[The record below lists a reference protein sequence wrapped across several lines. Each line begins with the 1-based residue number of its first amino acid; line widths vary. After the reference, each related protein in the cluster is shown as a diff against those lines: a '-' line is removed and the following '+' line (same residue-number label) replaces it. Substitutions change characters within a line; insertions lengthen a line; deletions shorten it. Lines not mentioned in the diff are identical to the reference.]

1 MFSDVC
7 LLGAPHT
14 SQTCF
19 FFLGRCF
26 CSLTFACWALRTRRR
41 LAFSFWRVLLFSGVC
56 LLGAPH
62 TSQTCFFF
70 LAGAFVLWRW
80 QGGRSAHV
88 TNLLFLFGGYFCSLM
103 FAWWTLRTR
112 RKLAF
117 SFWRV
122 LLLSDVCLVGAPH
135 TSQTC
140 FFFLAGA
147 FVLWNGRGGRSAH
160 VADLLFLFWRVL
172 LFSGMGEVGAPHTSQ
187 TCFFFLTCTFVL
199 WRWRGGRS
207 AHVTN
212 LLFLFGRVLTVL
224 RSCLLRKFP
233 FRHDPSRLPGHAYS
247 TNSLSGMTRLPKT
260 RLRTRTSRITAPP
273 HHAKT
278 ESGAPRRTRSQASQS
293 PLTPHFS
300 QTPPIPISCLI
311 LSTRFDFADCFFQN
325 L

>member
-1 MFSDVC
+1 M
-7 LLGAPHT
+7 
-14 SQTCF
+14 
-19 FFLGRCF
+19 GRCF

-88 TNLLFLFGGYFCSLM
+88 TNLLFLFGGYFCSLT

-122 LLLSDVCLVGAPH
+122 LLLSDVCLVSAPH

-147 FVLWNGRGGRSAH
+147 FVL
-160 VADLLFLFWRVL
+160 
-172 LFSGMGEVGAPHTSQ
+172 
-187 TCFFFLTCTFVL
+187 
-199 WRWRGGRS
+199 
-207 AHVTN
+207 
-212 LLFLFGRVLTVL
+212 
-224 RSCLLRKFP
+224 
-233 FRHDPSRLPGHAYS
+233 
-247 TNSLSGMTRLPKT
+247 
-260 RLRTRTSRITAPP
+260 
-273 HHAKT
+273 
-278 ESGAPRRTRSQASQS
+278 
-293 PLTPHFS
+293 
-300 QTPPIPISCLI
+300 
-311 LSTRFDFADCFFQN
+311 
-325 L
+325 